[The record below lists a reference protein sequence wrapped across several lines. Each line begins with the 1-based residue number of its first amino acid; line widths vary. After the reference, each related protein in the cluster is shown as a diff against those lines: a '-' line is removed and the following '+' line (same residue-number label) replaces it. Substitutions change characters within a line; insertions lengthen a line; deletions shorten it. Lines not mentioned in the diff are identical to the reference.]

1 MHEDAVPAPI
11 ALAQREVEFAL
22 LKRISLPIWIFDVD
36 HSRVY
41 WANDA
46 AIAMWRATDLGELCA
61 RDMGQDMS
69 TSVAR
74 RLQQYRMDFVRHDAV
89 FSEQWTIYPG
99 GVPCSMQMQ
108 LRGVRLAD
116 GRMAMLCESR
126 YIEPDQPESV
136 RSVEALLH
144 TAVMISLYDEDGAVL
159 YRNPAARES
168 VPDLTLRLG
177 QRLVD
182 AEAFDRLRHSVQ
194 VAGEAKQTLAVHTS
208 AGQRWHDVSVRHC
221 KDALT
226 GRDALLVSEVDVSDI
241 KRAQAQSHYLARHD
255 TLTGLPNRAQIMQW
269 FQSSIVDMEGTD
281 TEAAL
286 IYIDLDH
293 FKDIND
299 TLGHAAGDALLVQIA
314 QRLRGMVRGGDVV
327 ARLGGDEFLILMVAP
342 NVRDEVSRIGHRLRA
357 MVALPVQISGTEVTV
372 TPSVGVSIYPAD
384 GHDMDSLLRNADL
397 AMYAAKDGG
406 RNNLTFFQAHMADK
420 LHRRLEMESDLRHA
434 FEQSEFEVYYQ
445 PRVQAATGVLVGAEA
460 LVRWRHPVRGMVSPT
475 EFIPVCESTG
485 MIAELGDFVF
495 RQAALQQSEWARAG
509 FDLLVSVNLSPRQ
522 FRDPE
527 LLGRMAA
534 VLSITGC
541 QPGRIEL
548 ELTESMLLGHDK
560 STIEFLGRLR
570 SMGFSISVD
579 DFGTG
584 YSNLAYLNQFPIRS
598 LKIDKTFVQDI
609 ETRRSVAELI
619 VSMCRLMHLHIVAE
633 GVETAAQ
640 LAWVQS
646 QGIEEYQGY
655 YYAKP
660 LPVAEFTALLQAR
673 VQPTA
678 GTAALKATLG
688 QGTAVL

>member
-1 MHEDAVPAPI
+1 MHEEAVPAPT

-46 AIAMWRATDLGELCA
+46 AIAMWRATDLRELCA

-74 RLQQYRMDFVRHDAV
+74 RLQQYRIDFVRHDSV

-108 LRGVRLAD
+108 LRGVRLGD

-144 TAVMISLYDEDGAVL
+144 TPVMISLYDEAGAVL

-182 AEAFDRLRHSVQ
+182 ADALDRLQHSVR
-194 VAGEAKQTLAVHTS
+194 ATGEAKQTLAVHTS
-208 AGQRWHDVSVRHC
+208 AGQRWHDVSVRQC

-241 KRAQAQSHYLARHD
+241 KRAQAQSQYLARHD

-269 FQSSIVDMEGTD
+269 FQSAIVEMEGTD

-299 TLGHAAGDALLVQIA
+299 TLGHAAGDALLVQISE
-314 QRLRGMVRGGDVV
+314 RLRGMVRGGDVV

-342 NVRDEVSRIGHRLRA
+342 NVRDEVSKIGHRLRA
-357 MVALPVQISGTEVTV
+357 TVALPVQISGTEVTV

-406 RNNLTFFQAHMADK
+406 RNNLTFFQAPMADK

-434 FEQSEFEVYYQ
+434 LEQGEFEVYYQ
-445 PRVQAATGVLVGAEA
+445 PRVQAATGALVGAEA
-460 LVRWRHPVRGMVSPT
+460 LVRWKHPVRGMVNPT

-495 RQAALQQSEWARAG
+495 RQAALQQSQWAQAG

-534 VLSITGC
+534 VMSITGC

-655 YYAKP
+655 YYARP
-660 LPVAEFTALLQAR
+660 LPAAEFSALLR
-673 VQPTA
+673 SN
-678 GTAALKATLG
+678 ATLC
-688 QGTAVL
+688 QGAAVL

>member
-1 MHEDAVPAPI
+1 MHEASVPDASE
-11 ALAQREVEFAL
+11 LMQRAREFAL
-22 LKRISLPIWIFDVD
+22 LQRISLPVWVFDVD

-46 AIAMWRATDLGELCA
+46 AIAMWRAASLAELCGRDMA
-61 RDMGQDMS
+61 RDMS
-69 TSVAR
+69 VSVAR
-74 RLQQYRMDFVRHDAV
+74 RLQQYLSDFVRHDAS
-89 FSEQWTIYPG
+89 FSEQWTIYPA

-108 LRGVRLAD
+108 LRGVRLRE

-126 YIEPDQPESV
+126 FIEPDQPESV
-136 RSVEALLH
+136 RSVEALMH
-144 TAVMISLYDEDGAVL
+144 TAVMISLYDAGGAVL

-168 VPDLTLRLG
+168 VPDLTLPLG
-177 QRLVD
+177 QRFVD
-182 AEAFDRLRHSVQ
+182 ADALERLRHSVLA
-194 VAGEAKQTLAVHTS
+194 AGEAKQTLAVRTS
-208 AGQRWHDVSVRHC
+208 AGQRWHDVSVRQC

-226 GRDALLVSEVDVSDI
+226 GHDAWLVSEVDVTDI

-255 TLTGLPNRAQIMQW
+255 TLTGLPNRAQVMQR
-269 FQSSIVDMEGTD
+269 FQSAIAEIEGTE

-299 TLGHAAGDALLVQIA
+299 TLGHAAGDTLLVQIA
-314 QRLRGMVRGGDVV
+314 QRLREMVRSSDVV

-342 NVRDEVSRIGHRLRA
+342 EVREEVARIAQRLRLLVS
-357 MVALPVQISGTEVTV
+357 MPVQISGTEVTV
-372 TPSVGVSIYPAD
+372 TPSIGVSVYPGD

-406 RNNLTFFQAHMADK
+406 RNNLTFFTAHMADK
-420 LHRRLEMESDLRHA
+420 LHRRLEMEADLRHA
-434 FEQSEFEVYYQ
+434 LEQGEFEVFYQ
-445 PRVQAATGVLVGAEA
+445 PRVQAATGALVGAEA
-460 LVRWRHPVRGMVSPT
+460 LVRWRHPVRGMVSPV

-495 RQAALQQSEWARAG
+495 RQAALQQTRWAEAG

-527 LLGRMAA
+527 LLGRMSA

-541 QPGRIEL
+541 RPERIEL
-548 ELTESMLLGHDK
+548 ELTESMLLGHDQN
-560 STIEFLGRLR
+560 TIDFLERLR
-570 SMGFSISVD
+570 AMGFSISVD

-619 VSMCRLMHLHIVAE
+619 VAMCRLMHLHIVAE

-655 YYAKP
+655 FYAKP
-660 LPVAEFTALLQAR
+660 LPVPEFTALLQGAKR
-673 VQPTA
+673 ASLP
-678 GTAALKATLG
+678 AALG
-688 QGTAVL
+688 QAAPVL